1 MAGQAGL
8 SRLPTGSG
16 TLLPIIPLSEPISA
30 SMRAHLAFPSL
41 SSLTLTLVHNA
52 LDAGA
57 KAITVTLDF
66 ATWSLEC
73 VDDGRGFPV
82 EVFDGRQHEDACS
95 EGSKTATMRR
105 TNQHHG
111 RSLWYGWKGASLGMM
126 AHLGRLRISSI
137 PENTPERAYVLIQKG
152 DTRTFSGPDPSP
164 DAKNYHHGSK
174 VTLTDLFSG
183 LPVRRRSLD
192 TGSKR
197 RLEVERVKRIVTVA
211 SLREPQ
217 VTFSLRVRTD
227 GSDEGDWS
235 TLALK
240 QGLRLNKVTSLRA
253 RLLDAYSQH
262 PLRSEDLVEIHS
274 SVSDSCPIAVR
285 GLISL
290 APVYTKEIQH
300 IFLNKHP
307 LITGSSFAEHTS
319 GKNGGYETPRTFPSQ
334 QTSGSPTR
342 SAAAHTHFGDADAD
356 LFAAVSSIFHSS
368 IHFKQSTDRSLSLD
382 SKRAIE
388 GPARRSPTKTKGAHP
403 AFLLDVTLRQKDDLD
418 AAPTHNTLKR
428 NRTSIKKVLQAAVA
442 DSLRRNGLLLAMPS
456 DETSQPTLQRV
467 LSRSAS
473 MDTADN
479 HATSLVSTRSPRK
492 RRRVSPELPITVLN
506 NTSEQH
512 IPLDFIEHTHE
523 VTGRKYLIDPRT
535 GNSYEAGDPV
545 FREGGSRH
553 NDIKEGVNDILRRS
567 RSGGTFE
574 RGFGSAEVASSD
586 LLLSKGSHVEATTTA
601 EGATSRSDPAPAWL
615 RSTVAGWKNPIL
627 PLPVEEEIPSLGF
640 SAASGTPAAPP
651 PHSSSLASIRRREA
665 SMLLPAIQA
674 HSRFFQE
681 SSESS
686 SPTLK
691 GCSHSAEDD
700 EDEHRL
706 SEIEATLD
714 KDALRGARVLG
725 QVDRKFVLCVVQLP
739 RTAGQRLPSNNALLL
754 IDQHAAD
761 ERVRVERLLQ
771 EYVQGCRSGKPDCHP
786 LREPTEVELSTGE
799 IEALEKNDVLQR
811 CLQRGG
817 FVLSFRRVETD
828 QDSPGTPFVKL
839 FITSIPSVIKDRLLA
854 ERGLL
859 TALIRDF
866 GISTSD
872 ERGPSLL
879 SHFGE
884 PSSGQA
890 CEESSYSWIG
900 ILRTLPRLMLDL
912 IYSRACRGAI
922 MFNDILTQ
930 AQCER
935 LVDDV
940 AETAFPFQCAH
951 GRFRV
956 DRNQFTRT
964 VCIGNLFSEQMKA
977 DSYGQ
982 QALSVIRDDV
992 LNSLGTAAGLS

>member
-82 EVFDGRQHEDACS
+82 ELFDGRQHEDACS

-111 RSLWYGWKGASLGMM
+111 RSLRYGWKGASLGMM

-183 LPVRRRSLD
+183 
-192 TGSKR
+192 
-197 RLEVERVKRIVTVA
+197 
-211 SLREPQ
+211 
-217 VTFSLRVRTD
+217 
-227 GSDEGDWS
+227 
-235 TLALK
+235 
-240 QGLRLNKVTSLRA
+240 VTSLRA

>member
-66 ATWSLEC
+66 ATWSL
-73 VDDGRGFPV
+73 D
-82 EVFDGRQHEDACS
+82 
-95 EGSKTATMRR
+95 
-105 TNQHHG
+105 
-111 RSLWYGWKGASLGMM
+111 
-126 AHLGRLRISSI
+126 
-137 PENTPERAYVLIQKG
+137 
-152 DTRTFSGPDPSP
+152 
-164 DAKNYHHGSK
+164 
-174 VTLTDLFSG
+174 
-183 LPVRRRSLD
+183 
-192 TGSKR
+192 
-197 RLEVERVKRIVTVA
+197 
-211 SLREPQ
+211 
-217 VTFSLRVRTD
+217 
-227 GSDEGDWS
+227 
-235 TLALK
+235 
-240 QGLRLNKVTSLRA
+240 
-253 RLLDAYSQH
+253 
-262 PLRSEDLVEIHS
+262 EDLVEIHS

>member
-1 MAGQAGL
+1 
-8 SRLPTGSG
+8 
-16 TLLPIIPLSEPISA
+16 
-30 SMRAHLAFPSL
+30 
-41 SSLTLTLVHNA
+41 
-52 LDAGA
+52 
-57 KAITVTLDF
+57 
-66 ATWSLEC
+66 
-73 VDDGRGFPV
+73 
-82 EVFDGRQHEDACS
+82 
-95 EGSKTATMRR
+95 
-105 TNQHHG
+105 
-111 RSLWYGWKGASLGMM
+111 
-126 AHLGRLRISSI
+126 
-137 PENTPERAYVLIQKG
+137 
-152 DTRTFSGPDPSP
+152 
-164 DAKNYHHGSK
+164 
-174 VTLTDLFSG
+174 
-183 LPVRRRSLD
+183 
-192 TGSKR
+192 
-197 RLEVERVKRIVTVA
+197 
-211 SLREPQ
+211 
-217 VTFSLRVRTD
+217 
-227 GSDEGDWS
+227 
-235 TLALK
+235 
-240 QGLRLNKVTSLRA
+240 
-253 RLLDAYSQH
+253 
-262 PLRSEDLVEIHS
+262 
-274 SVSDSCPIAVR
+274 
-285 GLISL
+285 
-290 APVYTKEIQH
+290 
-300 IFLNKHP
+300 
-307 LITGSSFAEHTS
+307 
-319 GKNGGYETPRTFPSQ
+319 
-334 QTSGSPTR
+334 
-342 SAAAHTHFGDADAD
+342 
-356 LFAAVSSIFHSS
+356 
-368 IHFKQSTDRSLSLD
+368 
-382 SKRAIE
+382 
-388 GPARRSPTKTKGAHP
+388 
-403 AFLLDVTLRQKDDLD
+403 
-418 AAPTHNTLKR
+418 
-428 NRTSIKKVLQAAVA
+428 
-442 DSLRRNGLLLAMPS
+442 
-456 DETSQPTLQRV
+456 
-467 LSRSAS
+467 
-473 MDTADN
+473 
-479 HATSLVSTRSPRK
+479 
-492 RRRVSPELPITVLN
+492 
-506 NTSEQH
+506 
-512 IPLDFIEHTHE
+512 
-523 VTGRKYLIDPRT
+523 
-535 GNSYEAGDPV
+535 
-545 FREGGSRH
+545 
-553 NDIKEGVNDILRRS
+553 
-567 RSGGTFE
+567 
-574 RGFGSAEVASSD
+574 
-586 LLLSKGSHVEATTTA
+586 
-601 EGATSRSDPAPAWL
+601 
-615 RSTVAGWKNPIL
+615 
-627 PLPVEEEIPSLGF
+627 
-640 SAASGTPAAPP
+640 
-651 PHSSSLASIRRREA
+651 
-665 SMLLPAIQA
+665 MLLPAIQA

-951 GRFRV
+951 GRPSMLPLVQIPSRSQPV
-956 DRNQFTRT
+956 HPDGVHWQ
-964 VCIGNLFSEQMKA
+964 
-977 DSYGQ
+977 
-982 QALSVIRDDV
+982 
-992 LNSLGTAAGLS
+992 SLL